1 MPKVRAHNISISLD
15 GYVAGPDQALDRP
28 LGRRGEE
35 LHEWLFR
42 TERSDV
48 DDGFIG
54 LGDEGIGAT
63 IIGRNMFG
71 PVRGPWDDESW
82 AGWWGD
88 EPPYHHDVF
97 VLTHHP
103 RASIAMAG
111 GTTFHFVTD
120 GVSAALDLAVA
131 AAGELDVRV
140 GGGAATLQQ
149 FLAAGLL
156 DELHLVYVPIL
167 LGGGE
172 RLFDHLDGA
181 PSGFECT
188 ELLMG
193 DQTVHVL
200 LTRTG

>member
-15 GYVAGPDQALDRP
+15 GYLAGPDQALDRP

-71 PVRGPWDDESW
+71 PVRGPWEDESW

-120 GVSAALDLAVA
+120 GVPAALALAVA
-131 AAGELDVRV
+131 AAGDLDIRV

-156 DELHLVYVPIL
+156 DEVHLVYVPIL

-181 PSGFECT
+181 SSGFECT